1 VWARLAGYMAAVV
14 WPKRDQLYVGAV
26 GKLPKMKLNNT
37 VQNTI
42 IHFTLKGKLLP
53 LKTLLLQ
60 HYNILTNLAIPV
72 QS

>member
-1 VWARLAGYMAAVV
+1 MAGDVTAVV
-14 WPKRDQLYVGAV
+14 WPKRDHLYVGAV
-26 GKLPKMKLNNT
+26 GKFPNMKLNNT

-53 LKTLLLQ
+53 LKTLILQ
-60 HYNILTNLAIPV
+60 HYNIQANLAIPV